1 MFIPS
6 LFYPFILSAFRLYSS
21 IADNMGIFLEK
32 TYTAYQF
39 TFAPKIYVFCKGYSQ
54 PVLYNNMIP
63 LCQRQLFYEVEKSL
77 FYTQIYRDYK
87 KYSLPILSIE
97 IIHND
102 NIVADLTNFIE
113 EMRFV
118 DAGETPTITDIVM
131 LWATLNNKYLNPE
144 THRVR
149 YIDAAGDSFEYGL
162 TESNARLHVS

>member
-6 LFYPFILSAFRLYSS
+6 LFYPFILSAFTVYST
-21 IADNMGIFLEK
+21 ITGNMNKFLEK
-32 TYTAYQF
+32 AYTAYQIA
-39 TFAPKIYVFCKGYSQ
+39 FAPKVYVFCKGYSQ

-63 LCQRQLFYEVEKSL
+63 LCQQHLFYDTDKSL
-77 FYTQIYRDYK
+77 FYTQLYSDYK

-102 NIVADLTNFIE
+102 NVVADLTNFIE

-118 DAGETPTITDIVM
+118 NVGSTPSITNIIM
-131 LWATLNNKYLNPE
+131 LWATVTNNYLNPE

-149 YIDAAGDSFEYGL
+149 YIDAVGDSFEYGL
-162 TESNARLHVS
+162 TESNAPLHVS